1 MGLSDSSVGIYFNAE
16 EGSEAEVHCRYKA
29 FPAPKSVKWFKGG
42 SQIHNN
48 ENYEISSD
56 VKGHSDRTILTI
68 KNVDKD
74 DLITYECEVEASWLI
89 LQTNPSEFVNNFFFQ
104 NDLGLKRQ
112 NVTLGFAPAP
122 ADFSGYKYINN
133 IVYTDWIIK
142 SHQQLTELQIL
153 YRNHEVSEATNVWI
167 EIYGLITNY
176 LTEWMATEKRSNY
189 QP

>member
-1 MGLSDSSVGIYFNAE
+1 M
-16 EGSEAEVHCRYKA
+16 
-29 FPAPKSVKWFKGG
+29 
-42 SQIHNN
+42 
-48 ENYEISSD
+48 
-56 VKGHSDRTILTI
+56 
-68 KNVDKD
+68 
-74 DLITYECEVEASWLI
+74 I

-153 YRNHEVSEATNVWI
+153 YRNHEVSEATNV
-167 EIYGLITNY
+167 
-176 LTEWMATEKRSNY
+176 
-189 QP
+189 